1 MGVALMLMGSV
12 GTASAGTGPLD
23 PLGKLAK
30 VLTAG
35 QRQDL
40 QPRVRFSS
48 PHSSVTAEPN
58 TATLDVPGAGG
69 AFSVPY
75 VQASSELQYDLD
87 VNAPPDRTTIVDVFL
102 DQGLPGQQVAR
113 LRGPEY
119 KGAFQGIG
127 FGEHTLDA
135 RMYPP
140 EPAFFAPF
148 ALTRPPV
155 ATTHLGHVGRGD
167 VIVAIGDS
175 VTEGL
180 SGGPYPPGALDHL
193 GYFPDWVAAR
203 NALGA
208 IAPDMVSGDGRQFPQ
223 AGASL
228 HPASRPGFVV
238 PLGQML
244 AAQRGHPVLVINEG
258 WSGITAD
265 GFDQVSGSQHF
276 HDLVSAAQPNGWLIN
291 LGANDVKVGRP
302 AVDYQARLATL
313 VGNLNRLGAP
323 GNSIHLAC
331 PSYRKAPQQDRKDL
345 ELTYLPV
352 VDGLRSQFGLAPAP
366 DLFGHYRD
374 VPSQLVDEVHP
385 NAAGYTAMAQLWDQ
399 ALAGQGSA
407 CTPPSPPPPA
417 A

>member
-1 MGVALMLMGSV
+1 MVIGSI
-12 GTASAGTGPLD
+12 GTASARPSPLD

-30 VLTAG
+30 ALTAS
-35 QRQDL
+35 QSKEI
-40 QPRVRFSS
+40 QPYIRFTA
-48 PHSSVTAEPN
+48 PRSSVAAEPN

-69 AFSVPY
+69 AFAVPY
-75 VQASSELQYDLD
+75 VQASSDLHYGLTL
-87 VNAPPDRTTIVDVFL
+87 NGPPGQTIVDVFL
-102 DQGLPGQQVAR
+102 DQGTPGQRVQR
-113 LRGPEY
+113 LRGPDY
-119 KGAFQGIG
+119 SGTFPNLA

-135 RMYPP
+135 LMYPP
-140 EPAFFAPF
+140 DEAFFAPF
-148 ALTRPPV
+148 ALMRPPV

-208 IAPDMVSGDGRQFPQ
+208 IAPDMVSGDGREFPQ

-238 PLGQML
+238 PLGQLL
-244 AAQRGHPVLVINEG
+244 AAERGHPVVVINEG

-276 HDLVSAAQPNGWLIN
+276 HDLVSATEPNGWLIN

-302 AVDYQARLATL
+302 AAEYQARLATL

-323 GNSIHLAC
+323 GSSIRLAC
-331 PSYRKAPQQDRKDL
+331 PSFRKVAQQEKKDL
-345 ELTYLPV
+345 EVSYLPV
-352 VDGLRSQFGLAPAP
+352 VDGLRTQYGLAPAP

-374 VPSQLVDEVHP
+374 TPSQLVDEVHP
-385 NAAGYTAMAQLWDQ
+385 SAAGYTAMAQLWDQ
-399 ALAGQGSA
+399 ALAGHGSV
-407 CTPPSPPPPA
+407 CTPPAPPPA